1 MPKDLSNILDTY
13 TELFDIDKILSED
26 TFDRIKKVVNFEK
39 VRVYT
44 ISPNEL
50 TGIYPTRRSKYISD
64 KLSKGLYKGCIEH
77 SEEISKKRH
86 YITYL
91 KVKTIIYG
99 IAVFEDGEFDEN
111 SKNILNAF
119 TKIISYKI
127 KDEELSEVFK
137 TQLKTLSEAITKSKT
152 SEKIKTDFIANVS
165 HELRTPLNAII
176 GFSDLLQNKRI
187 GELNEKQTGYV
198 KDIQAS
204 SINLLGMIN
213 EILDISKLENSSTQ
227 LVKQTFDISMVINE
241 VTTLLYPLFEK
252 KNIKLIKNIEEFEIN
267 ADYQKIKQVLFNLLS
282 NALKFTK
289 NKIKIIVQ
297 KIDSK
302 VVIKVI
308 DNGIGIEKKNQ
319 KKIFNKFTQ
328 INDYSTKNES
338 STGLGL
344 TISKEFVKLHNGKI
358 EVESELNKGATFII
372 TLPID

>member
-1 MPKDLSNILDTY
+1 MPKDLNNILDTY

-39 VRVYT
+39 VRIYT

-152 SEKIKTDFIANVS
+152 AEKIKTDFIANVS

-308 DNGIGIEKKNQ
+308 DKKNQ

>member
-1 MPKDLSNILDTY
+1 MPNDLSNILDTY
-13 TELFDIDKILSED
+13 TELFDIDKILSDD
-26 TFDRIKKVVNFEK
+26 TFDRIRRVVNFEK

-50 TGIYPTRRSKYISD
+50 TGIYPTRCSKSISD
-64 KLSKGLYKGCIEH
+64 KLSKDLYKGCVEH
-77 SEEISKKRH
+77 SAEISKKSH

-99 IAVFEDGEFDEN
+99 IVIFEGGDFDEK
-111 SKNILNAF
+111 SKNILKAYA
-119 TKIISYKI
+119 KIISYKI

-152 SEKIKTDFIANVS
+152 AEKIKTDFIANIS

-176 GFSDLLQNKRI
+176 GFSDLLQNKRV

-198 KDIQAS
+198 KDIQTS

-252 KNIKLIKNIEEFEIN
+252 KNIKLIKNIEEIEIN

-289 NKIKIIVQ
+289 NKIEISVQ

-302 VVIKVI
+302 VIIKVI

>member
-1 MPKDLSNILDTY
+1 MPKDLNNILDTY

-39 VRVYT
+39 VRIYT

-152 SEKIKTDFIANVS
+152 AEKIKTDFIANVS

-344 TISKEFVKLHNGKI
+344 TISKEFIKLHNGKI

>member
-64 KLSKGLYKGCIEH
+64 KLSKGLYKGYIEH

-86 YITYL
+86 YIAYL

-152 SEKIKTDFIANVS
+152 AEKIKTDFIANVS

-252 KNIKLIKNIEEFEIN
+252 KNIKLIKNIEEFKIN

>member
-152 SEKIKTDFIANVS
+152 AEKIKTDFIANVS

-372 TLPID
+372 TLPTN

>member
-152 SEKIKTDFIANVS
+152 AEKIKTDFIANVS

-344 TISKEFVKLHNGKI
+344 TISKEFIKLHNGKI

-372 TLPID
+372 TLPTN

>member
-39 VRVYT
+39 VRIYT

-152 SEKIKTDFIANVS
+152 AEKIKTDFIANVS

>member
-1 MPKDLSNILDTY
+1 MPNDLSNILDTY

-50 TGIYPTRRSKYISD
+50 TGIYPTRRTKRVSD
-64 KLSKGLYKGCIEH
+64 KLSKALYRGCIEH
-77 SEEISKKRH
+77 SEEISKKHH

-152 SEKIKTDFIANVS
+152 AEKIKTDFIANVS

-198 KDIQAS
+198 KDIQSS

-252 KNIKLIKNIEEFEIN
+252 KNIKLIKNIKEFEIN

-282 NALKFTK
+282 NSLKFTK

>member
-344 TISKEFVKLHNGKI
+344 TISKEFIKLHNGKI

-372 TLPID
+372 TLPTN

>member
-1 MPKDLSNILDTY
+1 MPNDLSNILDTY
-13 TELFDIDKILSED
+13 TELFDIDKILSDD
-26 TFDRIKKVVNFEK
+26 TFDRIRRVVNFEK

-50 TGIYPTRRSKYISD
+50 TGIYPTRCSKCISD

-77 SEEISKKRH
+77 SAEISKKSH

-152 SEKIKTDFIANVS
+152 AEKIKTDFIANIS

-176 GFSDLLQNKRI
+176 GFSDLLQNKRV

-198 KDIQAS
+198 KDIQTS

-252 KNIKLIKNIEEFEIN
+252 KNIKLIKNIEEIEIN

-289 NKIKIIVQ
+289 NKIEISVQ

-302 VVIKVI
+302 VIIKVI

>member
-1 MPKDLSNILDTY
+1 M
-13 TELFDIDKILSED
+13 
-26 TFDRIKKVVNFEK
+26 
-39 VRVYT
+39 
-44 ISPNEL
+44 
-50 TGIYPTRRSKYISD
+50 
-64 KLSKGLYKGCIEH
+64 
-77 SEEISKKRH
+77 
-86 YITYL
+86 
-91 KVKTIIYG
+91 
-99 IAVFEDGEFDEN
+99 
-111 SKNILNAF
+111 
-119 TKIISYKI
+119 
-127 KDEELSEVFK
+127 SEVFK

-152 SEKIKTDFIANVS
+152 AEKIKTDFIANVS

-252 KNIKLIKNIEEFEIN
+252 KNIKLVKNIEEFEIN

>member
-1 MPKDLSNILDTY
+1 MPNDLSNILDTY

-26 TFDRIKKVVNFEK
+26 TFDRIKKVVNFDK
-39 VRVYT
+39 VRIYT

-50 TGIYPTRRSKYISD
+50 TGVYPTRRSKSISD
-64 KLSKGLYKGCIEH
+64 KLSKDLYKGCIEH
-77 SEEISKKRH
+77 SDEISKKRH

-152 SEKIKTDFIANVS
+152 AEKIKTDFIANIS

-176 GFSDLLQNKRI
+176 GFSDLLQNKRV

-198 KDIQAS
+198 KDIQTS

-252 KNIKLIKNIEEFEIN
+252 KNIKLIKNIEEIEIN

-289 NKIKIIVQ
+289 NKIEISVQ

-302 VVIKVI
+302 VIIKVI

-358 EVESELNKGATFII
+358 EVESELNKGATFTI

>member
-152 SEKIKTDFIANVS
+152 AEKIKTDFIANVS

-204 SINLLGMIN
+204 SIYLLGMIN

-289 NKIKIIVQ
+289 NKIEIIVQ

-344 TISKEFVKLHNGKI
+344 TISKEFIKLHNGKI

>member
-1 MPKDLSNILDTY
+1 MPNDLSNILDTY

-26 TFDRIKKVVNFEK
+26 TFDRIKKVVNFDK
-39 VRVYT
+39 VRIYT

-50 TGIYPTRRSKYISD
+50 TGIYPKRRSKCISD
-64 KLSKGLYKGCIEH
+64 KLSKGLYKGCVEH
-77 SEEISKKRH
+77 SAEISKKSH

-99 IAVFEDGEFDEN
+99 IVIFEGGDFDEK
-111 SKNILNAF
+111 SKNILKAYA
-119 TKIISYKI
+119 KIISYKI

-152 SEKIKTDFIANVS
+152 AEKIKTDFIANIS

-176 GFSDLLQNKRI
+176 GFSDLLQNKRV

-198 KDIQAS
+198 KDIQTS

-252 KNIKLIKNIEEFEIN
+252 KNIKLIKNIEEIEIN

-289 NKIKIIVQ
+289 NKIEISVQ

-302 VVIKVI
+302 VIIKVI

>member
-127 KDEELSEVFK
+127 KDEELSEVYK

>member
-1 MPKDLSNILDTY
+1 MPKDLNNILDTY

-39 VRVYT
+39 VRIYT

-152 SEKIKTDFIANVS
+152 AEKIKTDFIANVS

>member
-1 MPKDLSNILDTY
+1 MPKDLNNILDTY

-50 TGIYPTRRSKYISD
+50 TGIYPTRRSKFISD

-152 SEKIKTDFIANVS
+152 AEKIKTDFIANVS

-252 KNIKLIKNIEEFEIN
+252 KNIKLVKNIEEFEIN

>member
-1 MPKDLSNILDTY
+1 MPNDLSNILDTY
-13 TELFDIDKILSED
+13 TELFDIDKILSDD
-26 TFDRIKKVVNFEK
+26 TFDRIRRVVNFDK
-39 VRVYT
+39 VRIYT

-50 TGIYPTRRSKYISD
+50 TGVYPTRRSKSISD
-64 KLSKGLYKGCIEH
+64 KLSKGLYKGCVEH
-77 SEEISKKRH
+77 SAEISKKGH

-99 IAVFEDGEFDEN
+99 IIIFEGRDFDEK
-111 SKNILNAF
+111 SKNILKAF

-152 SEKIKTDFIANVS
+152 AEKIKTDFIANVS

-176 GFSDLLQNKRI
+176 GFSDLLQNKRV
-187 GELNEKQTGYV
+187 GELNERQTGYV
-198 KDIQAS
+198 KDIQTS

-252 KNIKLIKNIEEFEIN
+252 KNIKLIKNIEEIEIN

-289 NKIKIIVQ
+289 NKIEINVQ
-297 KIDSK
+297 KFDSK
-302 VVIKVI
+302 VIIKVI

-358 EVESELNKGATFII
+358 EVESELNKGSTFII

>member
-39 VRVYT
+39 VRIYT

-91 KVKTIIYG
+91 KVITIIYG

-152 SEKIKTDFIANVS
+152 AEKIKTDFIANVS

>member
-1 MPKDLSNILDTY
+1 MPNDLSNILDTY

-39 VRVYT
+39 VRIYT

-50 TGIYPTRRSKYISD
+50 TGIYPTRRSKCISD
-64 KLSKGLYKGCIEH
+64 KLSKSLYKGCIEH
-77 SEEISKKRH
+77 SDEISKKRH

-99 IAVFEDGEFDEN
+99 IAVFEGGDFDEK
-111 SKNILNAF
+111 SKNILKAY

-152 SEKIKTDFIANVS
+152 AEKIKTDFIANIS

-176 GFSDLLQNKRI
+176 GFSDLLQNKRV
-187 GELNEKQTGYV
+187 GELNKKQTGYV
-198 KDIQAS
+198 KDIQTS

-252 KNIKLIKNIEEFEIN
+252 KNIKLIKNIEEIEIN

-289 NKIKIIVQ
+289 NKIEISVQ

-302 VVIKVI
+302 VIIKVI

>member
-1 MPKDLSNILDTY
+1 MPNDLSNILDTY
-13 TELFDIDKILSED
+13 TELFDIDKILSDD
-26 TFDRIKKVVNFEK
+26 TFDRIRRVVNFEK

-50 TGIYPTRRSKYISD
+50 TGIYPTRCSKCISD

-77 SEEISKKRH
+77 SDEISKKRH

-152 SEKIKTDFIANVS
+152 AEKIKTDFIANIS

-176 GFSDLLQNKRI
+176 GFSDLLQNKRV

-198 KDIQAS
+198 KDIQTS

-252 KNIKLIKNIEEFEIN
+252 KNIKLIKNIEEIEIN

-282 NALKFTK
+282 NALKFTQ
-289 NKIKIIVQ
+289 NKIEISVQ

-302 VVIKVI
+302 VIIKVI